1 MLGVKDSEREEYPT
15 VTSKS
20 YGDERG
26 DDECFGIR
34 VSYRESGSPFLMKA
48 AAYSDFGRVTQAE
61 SS

>member
-34 VSYRESGSPFLMKA
+34 VSYRESGSPFLISFRVNSPQLA
-48 AAYSDFGRVTQAE
+48 AG
-61 SS
+61 